1 MVRHS
6 SSSAYGR
13 RQPFTDKQI
22 ALLQTQ
28 IALLQ
33 TFADR
38 NDRRDL
44 RMIGLV
50 APGHI

>member
-1 MVRHS
+1 M
-6 SSSAYGR
+6 GR
-13 RQPFTDKQI
+13 RQAFTDK
-22 ALLQTQ
+22 Q